1 MTTLQTTFH
10 PVRFSSLVLA
20 EMQALVEDADAT
32 AEMDETQQV
41 LVACWEA
48 PIVVRRKNHTHTH
61 EAHLSVE
68 GARLFAKEVAYYRWH
83 AEECLRECPT
93 DSIYVRADIRKT
105 ISACQSA
112 INSANKVLEDAGEK
126 PVTSYWD

>member
-1 MTTLQTTFH
+1 MTTFH

-41 LVACWEA
+41 LVACWGA

-83 AEECLRECPT
+83 AEECLRECDND
-93 DSIYVRADIRKT
+93 DSFGRADLRKT
-105 ISACQSA
+105 INACQTA
-112 INSANKVLEDAGEK
+112 INSANKVLVGAGEK
-126 PVTSYWD
+126 PVVSYWK